1 MTARELFSAV
11 AYFRGVC
18 PHQLD
23 LLSNRDIL
31 QPVHARVAEIWTV
44 HGHRG
49 GFGHHYRARLL
60 LLEPHPWLTRRIGS
74 SVCEIPRIRLI
85 CLHRLGERDGV
96 AWRGRVSYRH
106 AQRRIRN
113 RDTRFSDTHG
123 GGAAPSEEGSTKGG
137 HRPDPCGGVE

>member
-1 MTARELFSAV
+1 MTAHELFSAV

-18 PHQLD
+18 PHQLV

-44 HGHRG
+44 YDHRG
-49 GFGHHYRARLL
+49 RFGHHYRARLL
-60 LLEPHPWLTRRIGS
+60 LLEPHSSLTRRLGS

-96 AWRGRVSYRH
+96 AWRGRVSYGH
-106 AQRRIRN
+106 AQRRVRN

-123 GGAAPSEEGSTKGG
+123 GRAAPSEEGSTKGG
-137 HRPDPCGGVE
+137 RCPDPSGRAE